1 MQHKIIGYLLVCVGL
16 LFILFAAISMYKV
29 FVGHQP
35 VVAVVQLTDMRMNS
49 QFGTMVIPMANLNTL
64 ANIGL
69 FALFM
74 TMIVII
80 GEKIASLGCNFLKI
94 ERLYEALARRED
106 PPTEKQIEKL

>member
-1 MQHKIIGYLLVCVGL
+1 
-16 LFILFAAISMYKV
+16 MYKV

-35 VVAVVQLTDMRMNS
+35 VVAVVQLADVRMNS
-49 QFGTMVIPMANLNTL
+49 QFGIMTIPVSNLNTL

-74 TMIVII
+74 TIVVII

-94 ERLYEALARRED
+94 ERLYEALAQRED
-106 PPTEKQIEKL
+106 LPTEEQIKKL